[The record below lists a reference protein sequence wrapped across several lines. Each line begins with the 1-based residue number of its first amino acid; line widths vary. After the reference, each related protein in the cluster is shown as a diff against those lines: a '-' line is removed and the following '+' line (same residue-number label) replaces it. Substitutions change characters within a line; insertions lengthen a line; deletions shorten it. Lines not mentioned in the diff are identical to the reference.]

1 MKKAII
7 ILIFLC
13 ANIGLFAQ
21 AYLSKFPIA
30 ISYYGHYGY
39 QPGLKIGTT
48 YAFKEWRN
56 KDRSNSPIQQ
66 LTINPQIGFFFY
78 PQTSTNLVLNTEFG
92 YYRKPVI
99 NNRYFILSVGLGYM
113 AESQLLSIAMNI
125 GNGSTTEKER
135 ELLHYFMPTINYE
148 FGKEFKKIDA
158 NWFAKL
164 SAGTKLSTQHE
175 SNAVVFTEFGI
186 RWYL

>member
-1 MKKAII
+1 MKKVII

-48 YAFKEWRN
+48 YVLKEWRN
-56 KDRSNSPIQQ
+56 KDRSDPPIQQ

-78 PQTSTNLVLNTEFG
+78 PQTSTNLVLNTEIG
-92 YYRKPVI
+92 YYQKPI
-99 NNRYFILSVGLGYM
+99 LDNNYFIVSIGLGYM
-113 AESQLLSIAMNI
+113 AESQFTGLSTNI
-125 GNGSTTEKER
+125 GNGSITETSR
-135 ELLHYFMPTINYE
+135 ELNHYFMPTINYE
-148 FGKEFKKIDA
+148 YGKEFRKRPA
-158 NWFAKL
+158 NWFIKL